1 MSDDVRERSTAWQL
15 GWLAVSGPAVIVVSV
30 ALYVLLHAVFM
41 GYLAV
46 LLQLWVLAAVVF
58 GICAVVTGVRDRK
71 RQRQRQRQRR
81 GCHPRRCDRRR
92 RGSPERRGT
101 RRLRLPGRPPQPSVL
116 IEGAPWTT
124 SAPSPR

>member
-30 ALYVLLHAVFM
+30 ALYVLLHAAFM
-41 GYLAV
+41 GYAVV

-71 RQRQRQRQRR
+71 RQRQRRDAT
-81 GCHPRRCDRRR
+81 GGAVIGVVGAALSAAELVGF
-92 RGSPERRGT
+92 GSLVALLSRV
-101 RRLRLPGRPPQPSVL
+101 S
-116 IEGAPWTT
+116 
-124 SAPSPR
+124 